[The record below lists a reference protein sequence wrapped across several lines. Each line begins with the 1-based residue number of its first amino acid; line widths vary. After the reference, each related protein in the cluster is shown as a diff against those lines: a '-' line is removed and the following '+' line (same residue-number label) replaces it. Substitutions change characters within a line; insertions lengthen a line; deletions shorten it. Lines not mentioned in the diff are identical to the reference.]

1 MTVTR
6 ESIKPS
12 DDSPDIRYIR
22 RMVEDGGGTE
32 HEEAL
37 LKAYDRAV
45 REVERLH
52 ALHLQRTKLTHSAFT
67 ERDQLSARNEELQRR
82 VDAMNNIHDQL
93 PDPDQH
99 PSDVQ
104 CDYRAWLNDL
114 DTELSALAA
123 LPEDNDGSFG
133 ATVRRLR
140 EERKIGLRKFAEMV
154 GMSPTYLS
162 KVERDDFN
170 PPSEEKVR
178 AIAQALGQDADELL
192 ALAGRVSADLANIIQ
207 RHPREMATFLRAAN
221 GLSVE
226 EMQRLAEE
234 AQRLKKEEGT

>member
-1 MTVTR
+1 L
-6 ESIKPS
+6 
-12 DDSPDIRYIR
+12 
-22 RMVEDGGGTE
+22 
-32 HEEAL
+32 EEA
-37 LKAYDRAV
+37 D
-45 REVERLH
+45 
-52 ALHLQRTKLTHSAFT
+52 
-67 ERDQLSARNEELQRR
+67 
-82 VDAMNNIHDQL
+82 MNND
-93 PDPDQH
+93 
-99 PSDVQ
+99 
-104 CDYRAWLNDL
+104 
-114 DTELSALAA
+114 
-123 LPEDNDGSFG
+123 DGSFG

-221 GLSVE
+221 GLSAE

-234 AQRLKKEEGT
+234 ARRLRKDEDA